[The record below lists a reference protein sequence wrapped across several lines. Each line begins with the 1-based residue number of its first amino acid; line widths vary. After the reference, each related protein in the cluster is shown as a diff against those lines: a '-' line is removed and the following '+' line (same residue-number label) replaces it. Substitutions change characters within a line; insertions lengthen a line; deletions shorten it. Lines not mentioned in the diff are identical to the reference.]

1 MATKPKSRC
10 RTLWIATGA
19 LAATFLPAAP
29 CRAFH
34 MPGEHRSDAKRQVEV
49 LEAEWRQAQL
59 SGALDTLD
67 RLLADDFVGISMS
80 GQVNTKA
87 QVLSRMRNHTL
98 VVSRMDMA
106 EQKVKVVGEIAI
118 VTVRATVQG
127 TNKGTPVNGE
137 FRYTRIYH
145 RLPTGDWKITNF
157 EATRVHSNHD
167 VAQVAMSGKPS

>member
-1 MATKPKSRC
+1 MAAQPKSRC

-19 LAATFLPAAP
+19 LAVTFLPTAS

-34 MPGEHRSDAKRQVEV
+34 MPGEHKADAKRQVEV
-49 LEAEWRQAQL
+49 LEAEWRRAQL
-59 SGALDTLD
+59 SGDLATID

-87 QVLSRMRNHTL
+87 QVLDRMRNHTF
-98 VVSRMDMA
+98 VVSRMDMT
-106 EQKVKVVGEIAI
+106 EQKVKVVGEVAI

-127 TNKGTPVNGE
+127 TSKGTPVNGE

-157 EATRVHSNHD
+157 EATRVHSNRD
-167 VAQVAMSGKPS
+167 LAQVVASGKSS